1 MNDAMSIGTAVP
13 WEVLGVSW
21 QSLEGSGSLNA
32 GLLSEVLA
40 WQVAAAQCHFYPE
53 LLVLELGLD
62 VSVFSVLLRT
72 VQSPCKPDPTPRPP
86 LHVHLPCRIR
96 PHCVKG
102 RGPHQ
107 LLFLGDSNSSH
118 LPGGPGSRSLGR
130 E

>member
-21 QSLEGSGSLNA
+21 QSLEGSGLLNA
-32 GLLSEVLA
+32 GLLSEVPA

-86 LHVHLPCRIR
+86 LHVHLPCRIH
-96 PHCVKG
+96 PHCVPTAAAVPG
-102 RGPHQ
+102 RLQQQP
-107 LLFLGDSNSSH
+107 SPRRSR
-118 LPGGPGSRSLGR
+118 LPVPGA
-130 E
+130 